1 MKELTNYDLYNEGND
16 LLISAYIDYSE
27 AGYPDD
33 DSEDE
38 LKMELL
44 RTIRSLDAKRRRKIF
59 DDLLKEYNQND

>member
-1 MKELTNYDLYNEGND
+1 MKELTSYDLYNEGND

-59 DDLLKEYNQND
+59 DDLLKEYSQ

>member
-1 MKELTNYDLYNEGND
+1 MMELTNYDLYNEGND